1 MKIFLCWLL
10 GILFKGILF
19 VKFISLDNISKQDS
33 LIYYRRVYF
42 ADAFYEYKGFSETK
56 QVKFTIEVT
65 PLGEK
70 HITIDFIDPLNYPVL
85 SLMVAI
91 KRHVIDL
98 DIKGEL
104 P

>member
-1 MKIFLCWLL
+1 M
-10 GILFKGILF
+10 
-19 VKFISLDNISKQDS
+19 KFISLNNIRKQDS
-33 LIYYRRVYF
+33 HIYYRSVYF
-42 ADAFYEYKGFSETK
+42 ADAFYEYKGSIETK

-70 HITIDFIDPLNYPVL
+70 HITIDFLDPLNYPVL
-85 SLMVAI
+85 SLMIAI